1 MFHIPAALLWQ
12 LIVFFFILPYNGYFN
27 FFNLIKIS
35 TSSVKLNN
43 NNFDTYSE
51 QYIKHIGNTY
61 LMLPV
66 YRIIHLY

>member
-1 MFHIPAALLWQ
+1 MATDR
-12 LIVFFFILPYNGYFN
+12 VFFILPYNGYFN